1 MLEMLRNAMET
12 PFLPFYLLKSMN
24 FRNVQ
29 KKVGYDGDCFESK
42 QTTQNYFL
50 FVYRMTLLNSSAF
63 TSFKGIYSHE
73 RVPLTANTLGRWL
86 EWLVG
91 WLHPQECSQLYCTP
105 GVKGC
110 ILYMCQET

>member
-1 MLEMLRNAMET
+1 MNTEFSKCTVGGPATKET
-12 PFLPFYLLKSMN
+12 VGFKTNDAELFL
-24 FRNVQ
+24 
-29 KKVGYDGDCFESK
+29 DCLFNDFA
-42 QTTQNYFL
+42 QFIHPYF
-50 FVYRMTLLNSSAF
+50 
-63 TSFKGIYSHE
+63 FKGIHSHE